1 LVDFRHVFGILQSLI
16 WILFHPHVILKRRRR
31 VKSIRQLKDREVI
44 SRMYKGSVV
53 LQYYIF
59 NKRNYRDLVSSP
71 D

>member
-1 LVDFRHVFGILQSLI
+1 LVDFRHVFGIFQSLV

-31 VKSIRQLKDREVI
+31 VKSLRQLKDREVI

-53 LQYYIF
+53 LQYWIF
-59 NKRNYRDLVSSP
+59 RKRNYRDLVSSP